1 MTATT
6 SSTTVL
12 SLRGSLAEVEL
23 LLRNRPRFFAEVR
36 DGLELPRKIT
46 SLLLWTAI
54 FLAVTGAVIGSKHSL
69 WQAMASSFKL
79 PLLFLLTL
87 LVCLPTLYFF
97 NTIFESSLSLSQV
110 FAVILSAIT
119 ITAIVLLALMPVM
132 LFFMITTG
140 EYQFFK
146 LLNVAIFTV
155 AGSMGLLHLVHG
167 MRVLNLTDRR
177 GLGTRQWIL
186 RAWLLLYAF
195 VGSQLA
201 WTLRPFFGAP
211 DTPFELFRGLGG
223 NFYANVFQA
232 LGEVFGFWIVR

>member
-1 MTATT
+1 MTVTASST
-6 SSTTVL
+6 SSAT
-12 SLRGSLAEVEL
+12 LRGSLADIEL

-36 DGLELPRKIT
+36 DGLELPQKIT
-46 SLLLWTAI
+46 SLLMWSAI

-97 NTIFESSLSLSQV
+97 NTIFESSLSLSQN
-110 FAVILSAIT
+110 FALILSAIAM
-119 ITAIVLLALMPVM
+119 TAIVLLAFMPVM

-140 EYQFFK
+140 DYQFFK

-155 AGSMGLLHLVHG
+155 AGATGLVHLLQG

-177 GLGTRQWIL
+177 GLSARQWVL
-186 RAWLLLYAF
+186 RLWILLYAF

-211 DTPFELFRGLGG
+211 ETPFELFRGLGG

-232 LGEVFGFWIVR
+232 LGEVLGFWIVR